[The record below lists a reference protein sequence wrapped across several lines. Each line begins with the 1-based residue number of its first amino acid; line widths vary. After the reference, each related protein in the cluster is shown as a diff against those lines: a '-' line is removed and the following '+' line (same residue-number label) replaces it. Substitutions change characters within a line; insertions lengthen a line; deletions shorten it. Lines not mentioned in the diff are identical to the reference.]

1 MSSLPSNMKVLAV
14 ALLMVHG
21 WDGFSSTAVFI
32 VTKSGIAAA
41 TDGKSISGQTGQT
54 SGTLQKLV
62 LLHSRILVA
71 QIGLAELRTNKK
83 ALRAAIRRGQPM
95 PKWVMNFVP
104 YSFPE
109 WIMGIE
115 KSTPPDISVAML
127 ADTVKNKADR
137 TFGVAAPLLKEMAM
151 QHQPPFQDDQS
162 MVATY
167 VLAGFDENHVPTI
180 YSVTIELNRDDLSL
194 LPGKIE
200 HVHPVPGTGSV
211 DDRFYMPAGSFQTA
225 IAPIVKEPQS
235 AQYNRIPLR
244 AKNELAQLHNGQA
257 IAMTQVNDFLTVL
270 ISEEIIAS
278 SDSVGWPIWIGN
290 IPRRGNSTLT
300 RIPKP
305 TKGAKL

>member
-1 MSSLPSNMKVLAV
+1 MKVLAV

-32 VTKSGIAAA
+32 VTKGGIAAA
-41 TDGKSISGQTGQT
+41 TDGKSISGET
-54 SGTLQKLV
+54 SGTLQKLA

-83 ALRAAIRRGQPM
+83 ALRAAIRRGQPI
-95 PKWVMNFVP
+95 PKWVKNFAP

-115 KSTPPDISVAML
+115 KRTSSNTSVAML
-127 ADTVKNKADR
+127 AHTIKNEADR
-137 TFGVAAPLLKEMAM
+137 TFGAAAPLLKEMAM
-151 QHQPPFQDDQS
+151 QHQPPFQDDQT
-162 MVATY
+162 MVATF
-167 VLAGFDENHVPTI
+167 VLAGFGETHVPTI
-180 YSVTIELNRDDLSL
+180 YSVTIELNQDDLSL
-194 LPGKIE
+194 LPGRIE

-225 IAPIVKEPQS
+225 IAPIVKEPES
-235 AQYNRIPLR
+235 AWYNRISPQ
-244 AKNELAQLHNGQA
+244 AKKELAQLHNGQPIA
-257 IAMTQVNDFLTVL
+257 IAQVDDLLAVL
-270 ISEEIIAS
+270 ISEEIAVS

-290 IPRRGNSTLT
+290 IPKHGKASLT

-305 TKGAKL
+305 TKGAEH